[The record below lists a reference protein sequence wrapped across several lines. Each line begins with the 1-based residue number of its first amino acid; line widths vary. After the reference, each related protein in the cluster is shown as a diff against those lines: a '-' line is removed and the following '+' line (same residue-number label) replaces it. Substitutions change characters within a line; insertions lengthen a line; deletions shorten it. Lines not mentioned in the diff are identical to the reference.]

1 MLGKEGLCVTR
12 SDITMPGLF
21 LIGIIFVAIMKQHV
35 LKDHL
40 YRFQWV
46 GVVYNVVSVFM
57 VGSTAI
63 LSEGEKDNADED
75 DSGSAST
82 ALLGVLLVM
91 LGALVQAMV
100 RNVDGRVASRLIP
113 PSVSSSYCAFFRHS
127 NLFSRRKC

>member
-1 MLGKEGLCVTR
+1 
-12 SDITMPGLF
+12 
-21 LIGIIFVAIMKQHV
+21 MKQHV

-46 GVVYNVVSVFM
+46 GVFYNVVSVFM

-63 LSEGEKDNADED
+63 LSEGEKDHPDVD
-75 DSGSAST
+75 DSTSAGT

-100 RNVDGRVASRLIP
+100 RES
-113 PSVSSSYCAFFRHS
+113 
-127 NLFSRRKC
+127 